1 MPKPKIVSDYLEAAI
16 PKGLT
21 ESRRKLLTDELE
33 SHICDKAEHYMEIGY
48 SEEKSFEKAVTEMGE
63 ADPVRESFEKIYKE
77 SWIVNALIVLGA
89 IPLNFLATFL
99 GFDYAYFGHTWDI
112 PTPIYAFI
120 STALASVS
128 LLSILYLYRKRKEN
142 RLIAVAVACGLSLL
156 SLVLLGSVFQ
166 PLFYSLTQNG
176 IYIIERLKN
185 VELLYT
191 KIPINADSDIFESAV
206 NIGSVV
212 LLLFLGILSFTLA
225 FQCEKN
231 PKKDKRKIR
240 TLPALA
246 AVLAVLT
253 VLNTALFSHTS
264 AVFDKRYD
272 ERMQAEYGYKVTDT
286 LRAYALID
294 SSMSYR
300 EADRILRENGLIPFA
315 ETELKS
321 SFSREDYDKYTDN
334 GKNILYFHKDDH
346 DTELS
351 LIYYHTPIAVSDTGD
366 KPITFKAYY
375 SDPTELDD
383 ALINP
388 DNSPTKL
395 YENFLS
401 FRLGDTVAD
410 TVGMIEKYGSGLPI
424 CQVVHY
430 DGENT
435 KETYRYQSDFQLP
448 DLLLERLKYIPI
460 WKFSEYSTSVTVELT
475 FENGKLTKGELEGY
489 GSNDK
494 YNFDEI
500 GTMTI
505 K

>member
-1 MPKPKIVSDYLEAAI
+1 MSKPKIVSDYLEAAV

-21 ESRRKLLTDELE
+21 ASRRKLLTDELE
-33 SHICDKAEHYMEIGY
+33 SHIYDKAEHYIEIGY
-48 SEEKSFEKAVTEMGE
+48 TEEESFEKAVAEMG
-63 ADPVRESFEKIYKE
+63 DTKPVRESFEKIYKE
-77 SWIVNALIVLGA
+77 SRIVNALIVLGA
-89 IPLNFLATFL
+89 IPFNFLATFL

-128 LLSILYLYRKRKEN
+128 LLSILHLYKKRKEN

-156 SLVLLGSVFQ
+156 TIIFMGSVFQ

-176 IYIIERLKN
+176 IYIIERLKK
-185 VELLYT
+185 VELMYT
-191 KIPINADSDIFESAV
+191 KIGSA
-206 NIGSVV
+206 V

-225 FQCEKN
+225 FQCEKK
-231 PKKDKRKIR
+231 PKKEKRNFQA
-240 TLPALA
+240 LPALA
-246 AVLAVLT
+246 AVLAVFT
-253 VLNTALFSHTS
+253 VLNTTLFSHTS
-264 AVFDKRYD
+264 NVLDKRYD
-272 ERMQAEYGYKVTDT
+272 ELIKAEYGYKVTDT
-286 LRAYALID
+286 LRAYFLID
-294 SSMSYR
+294 GHMSYR
-300 EADRILRENGLIPFA
+300 EADRILRKNGLIPFA

-351 LIYYHTPIAVSDTGD
+351 LIYYHTPIAVSDTGNN
-366 KPITFKAYY
+366 PITFKAYY

-383 ALINP
+383 AQINP
-388 DNSPTKL
+388 DHSPTKL

-410 TVGMIEKYGSGLPI
+410 TVGMIERNESGMPI
-424 CQVVHY
+424 CQAVHY

-435 KETYRYQSDFQLP
+435 KEIYRYQSDFHLP
-448 DLLLERLKYIPI
+448 DLPLEKLKYIPL
-460 WKFSEYSTSVTVELT
+460 WKFSEYTTSVSVELT
-475 FENGKLTKGELEGY
+475 FEKGKLTKGNLECY
-489 GSNDK
+489 GSNNKYDFDK
-494 YNFDEI
+494 I
-500 GTMTI
+500 GTVTI